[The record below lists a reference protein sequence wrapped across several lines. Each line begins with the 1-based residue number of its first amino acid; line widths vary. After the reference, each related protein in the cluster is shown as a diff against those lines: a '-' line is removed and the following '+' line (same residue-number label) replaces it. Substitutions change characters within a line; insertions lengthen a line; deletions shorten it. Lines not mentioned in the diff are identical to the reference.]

1 MSRWRYRDDAYPWQ
15 FSSFDTALLGQD
27 VTFGRSWKG
36 QMCPLL
42 FSLPGEKQLR
52 KGGLFWTTV
61 TGNRVLHGRES
72 TVTKPH
78 LLRFL
83 TTLIYFG
90 IVPKFPPL
98 YSLLLRDAPTHL
110 TFDWRLTFRISLGS
124 LPVCNP

>member
-1 MSRWRYRDDAYPWQ
+1 MSRWRYKDDEYPGQ

-27 VTFGRSWKG
+27 VTTGRSWKRTG
-36 QMCPLL
+36 VLIPL
-42 FSLPGEKQLR
+42 SLPGEKQLR

-78 LLRFL
+78 LLRVL

-98 YSLLLRDAPTHL
+98 YSCD
-110 TFDWRLTFRISLGS
+110 S
-124 LPVCNP
+124 